1 MKNDFI
7 DVTGI
12 EFQGEFGNDTCK
24 GIEKPGKYII
34 RVIDNNW
41 DDGKENYRK
50 DPVWGPIV
58 KKLESLKYGTPEYK
72 EVEAQYNKLFVE
84 KFGVDRYAW
93 LPKEV
98 DIVEIYQLEGDTSAI
113 HTANR
118 KWYIYN
124 GSNRCFKPMSAAEAK
139 QEYVDELKWNDN
151 LKLIK

>member
-1 MKNDFI
+1 M
-7 DVTGI
+7 
-12 EFQGEFGNDTCK
+12 
-24 GIEKPGKYII
+24 
-34 RVIDNNW
+34 
-41 DDGKENYRK
+41 
-50 DPVWGPIV
+50 
-58 KKLESLKYGTPEYK
+58 ESLKYGTPEYK

-84 KFGVDRYAW
+84 KFGVDSYAW